1 MIPENLEDIDEALDI
16 LKRLYGSPSR
26 LTKARKSKLLSMG
39 PYPKRDLKSV
49 ANVKSRVEW
58 LMEAKLLLKDLFDL
72 ANQDD
77 DCYCE
82 VYCSSTLLSLKSLFP
97 AKIHTDLNK
106 FRGSVKERME
116 EMYDYL
122 DQLFDETNEI
132 LRDLDEDNEDNAVMN
147 VSQVRNLFRDNF
159 SNFLLAR
166 LYYSN
171 CRLSQFPG
179 TI

>member
-1 MIPENLEDIDEALDI
+1 MIPENLEDIEEALDI

-77 DCYCE
+77 E
-82 VYCSSTLLSLKSLFP
+82 
-97 AKIHTDLNK
+97 A
-106 FRGSVKERME
+106 
-116 EMYDYL
+116 
-122 DQLFDETNEI
+122 I
-132 LRDLDEDNEDNAVMN
+132 L
-147 VSQVRNLFRDNF
+147 
-159 SNFLLAR
+159 
-166 LYYSN
+166 
-171 CRLSQFPG
+171 
-179 TI
+179 

>member
-82 VYCSSTLLSLKSLFP
+82 VCCSSTLLSLKSLFP

-122 DQLFDETNEI
+122 DQLFEETNEI
-132 LRDLDEDNEDNAVMN
+132 LRDLDEDKLGA
-147 VSQVRNLFRDNF
+147 SNLAHGFQDD
-159 SNFLLAR
+159 
-166 LYYSN
+166 
-171 CRLSQFPG
+171 LSDSG
-179 TI
+179 DDSHWG